1 MPPSPKLYKTTFHGV
16 SEWAKSELE
25 HVGRIATVQDPDLQ
39 YSYAL
44 STVNGMLHL
53 RNAIYEL
60 YKDPNY
66 ASQKTEL
73 YRLYFGVQRALQH
86 LITEYRV
93 NKKTL
98 ENFNTRKVL
107 GDLDDLKWTVSKP
120 KSVLDGGRKV
130 SRKTGGKAGRKTR
143 KAQRKTRGL
152 AWSN

>member
-1 MPPSPKLYKTTFHGV
+1 MPPSPKLYKSTFSGV

-66 ASQKTEL
+66 AGQKTEL
-73 YRLYFGVQRALQH
+73 YRLYYGVQRALQN

-107 GDLDDLKWTVSKP
+107 GDLDDLKWTAPKP
-120 KSVLDGGRKV
+120 KSVLDGGRKIT
-130 SRKTGGKAGRKTR
+130 RKAKRKTR
-143 KAQRKTRGL
+143 
-152 AWSN
+152 SNKN